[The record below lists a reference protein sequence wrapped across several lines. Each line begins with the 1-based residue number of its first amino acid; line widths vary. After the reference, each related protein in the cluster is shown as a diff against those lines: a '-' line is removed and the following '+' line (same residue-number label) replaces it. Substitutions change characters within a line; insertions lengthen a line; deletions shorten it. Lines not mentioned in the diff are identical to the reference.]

1 MTICFVA
8 EKGYLAYGAAIRDEV
23 ERERS
28 GFLSIFLL
36 ETPPSYEAWL
46 PPRADLYLLPA
57 SFFLDLKPEARPEPL
72 FAYGSEE
79 LILEAMD
86 SGCADYLREPLDG
99 TEIEA
104 RVRKLFSFRLRLGD
118 IALSCSAE
126 RRLSSDQG
134 QASLTEAEFRL
145 FRILALNLNRPVP
158 RAALD
163 YALKGKRCPRSRS
176 LDVHVASIRKKL
188 ELFAPGTGAALRS
201 VRGAGYILLGT
212 ACA

>member
-8 EKGYLAYGAAIRDEV
+8 EKGYLAYGAAIRDEM

-36 ETPPSYEAWL
+36 EAPPSYEGWL

-99 TEIEA
+99 MEIEA
-104 RVRKLFSFRLRLGD
+104 RARKLFSFRLRLGD
-118 IALSCSAE
+118 IPLSCSAE
-126 RRLSSDQG
+126 RRLSAEG
-134 QASLTEAEFRL
+134 RRASLTEAEFRL
-145 FRILALNLNRPVP
+145 FRILALNLNRSVP

-163 YALKGKRCPRSRS
+163 YALKGKRGPRSRS
-176 LDVHVASIRKKL
+176 LDVHMASIRKKL
-188 ELFAPGTGAALRS
+188 DALAPGAGGALKS
-201 VRGAGYILLGT
+201 VRGSGYILLGT